1 MCCEAMSVVEEE
13 EFENGASGK
22 GGTRFSPEAAKTK
35 WIRSTKD
42 FDFDGRQHQPTGH
55 QTQRPLKGNAQLP
68 AGAWVV
74 QAVWWSGSIRTQ
86 VRRCAQVLCVHVSG
100 AASTVEQLAWSSGP
114 LGHEHGSHQLD
125 QRQAGDVGYAPQ
137 ASSPKPSNVKP

>member
-68 AGAWVV
+68 AGAWRSGGPGPFELKCAGARKCSVSMSL
-74 QAVWWSGSIRTQ
+74 ALPALWSNWPGL
-86 VRRCAQVLCVHVSG
+86 V
-100 AASTVEQLAWSSGP
+100 GP
-114 LGHEHGSHQLD
+114 AFG
-125 QRQAGDVGYAPQ
+125 P
-137 ASSPKPSNVKP
+137 